1 MPDFDLTGELSLK
14 IELHMLRPITEKVHS
29 GNGPVSLVTYDRLD
43 VCTNMLSSHLS
54 FDKNQHAGTVPS
66 PRISMV
72 GCEYTQGLPFD
83 K

>member
-1 MPDFDLTGELSLK
+1 MPTSKFCRQCND
-14 IELHMLRPITEKVHS
+14 
-29 GNGPVSLVTYDRLD
+29 TYDRLD

-54 FDKNQHAGTVPS
+54 FDKNQHAGTEPS

>member
-1 MPDFDLTGELSLK
+1 MPTSKFCRQCDD
-14 IELHMLRPITEKVHS
+14 
-29 GNGPVSLVTYDRLD
+29 TYDRLD

>member
-1 MPDFDLTGELSLK
+1 MPTSKFCRQSDD
-14 IELHMLRPITEKVHS
+14 
-29 GNGPVSLVTYDRLD
+29 TYDRLD

-66 PRISMV
+66 PRIRIV